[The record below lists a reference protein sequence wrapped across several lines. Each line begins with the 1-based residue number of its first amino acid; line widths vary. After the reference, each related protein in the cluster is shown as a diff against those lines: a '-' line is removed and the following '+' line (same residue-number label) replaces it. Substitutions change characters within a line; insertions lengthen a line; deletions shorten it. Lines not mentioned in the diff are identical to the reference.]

1 MDNDLAVKLDP
12 AKTPDAV
19 RQSTVEKLVYSTKA
33 PDPEIWRLI
42 PSAVEKEPVQWIRQL
57 EIRLLKKIPFSVDM
71 ATAITAL
78 LKSSDFDVRAE
89 TATLL
94 RNIIVTLITEKKNEE
109 RKAYEEKLFDVLVT
123 NLKNKENQH
132 HHALWI
138 ELYKTLGAF
147 SQNDAVAQALI
158 DLLPVGGDEAFYVF
172 AQYANGK
179 YPAAGLEHLLT
190 GFTVAKNDETHI
202 HIIRSLIMVLPKE
215 GGPRGYP
222 NTEPVIRTLLEAIKS
237 KSENVRKEAAI
248 ALASRAKVARKT
260 KSPLPLEEE
269 VWEALFNLYQ
279 WRLPSTTALDK
290 DQAREALQYLP
301 ADAGRLSRLFELMH
315 KVQDELQKQNVVGLI
330 GTFKTPETRAELI
343 KMLKVNFAGLRLEA
357 QKTTIDAISAFVPDA
372 EVEAEL
378 EHLLEGKGLHADIQA
393 KLADR
398 LFSDIPS
405 LKERLKRWLRIDEKS
420 KRPILERFDL
430 PMMHIKVI
438 ESGKKLPGDD
448 DIRKLLKG
456 LDPFLMMNDARV
468 KLHETLR
475 EFPDPEGYSTQ
486 VLPMDQVSKVL
497 VPLIDPLFKARIV
510 FEGFAL
516 PQEFGGSK
524 ELEYGDVKQT
534 NAQGLGM
541 GASQMGKD
549 FVKKMIEDLF
559 AGDMGEFVPAGTQF
573 RLTQEGAGVFTL
585 KAMAPESAS
594 VKH

>member
-1 MDNDLAVKLDP
+1 MMDNDLAVKLDP
-12 AKTPDAV
+12 AKTPDAI
-19 RQSTVEKLVYSTKA
+19 RQSTVEKLYSSKA

-42 PSAVEKEPVQWIRQL
+42 PPAVQKEPVQWIRRL
-57 EIRLLKKIPFSVDM
+57 EIRLLKKVPFSVEM
-71 ATAITAL
+71 AAAITSL
-78 LKSSDFDVRAE
+78 LTSSDFDVRTE

-94 RNIIVTLITEKKNEE
+94 RNIIVTLITEKKVEE
-109 RKAYEEKLFDVLVT
+109 RKAFEEKLFDTLVI
-123 NLKNKENQH
+123 NLKDKENQH

-147 SQNDAVAQALI
+147 SQKDEVAQALI
-158 DLLPVGGDEAFYVF
+158 DLLQVGGDEAFYVF

-179 YPAAGLEHLLT
+179 YPAHGLEPLLT
-190 GFTVAKNDETHI
+190 GFKVSKEDEAQI
-202 HIIRSLIMVLPKE
+202 HIIRALIMVHPKE
-215 GGPRGYP
+215 GIPIGYP
-222 NTEPVIRTLLEAIKS
+222 STEPVIQTLLDAIKS

-248 ALASRAKVARKT
+248 ALASRAKVARKL

-279 WRLPSTTALDK
+279 WRLPSTSAVDK
-290 DQAREALQYLP
+290 DQAREALRYLP
-301 ADAGRLSRLFELMH
+301 TGPERLSRLFELMH
-315 KVQDELQKQNVVGLI
+315 RVQDELQKQNVVGLI

-357 QKTTIDAISAFVPDA
+357 QKTTVDAISAFVPDP

-405 LKERLKRWLRIDEKS
+405 LKDRLKRWLRIDEKS

-430 PMMHIKVI
+430 PIMHIKVI
-438 ESGKKLPGDD
+438 ESGKKIPGDND
-448 DIRKLLKG
+448 VRRLLKG

-486 VLPMDQVSKVL
+486 VLPMDQVAKVL
-497 VPLIDPLFKARIV
+497 VPQLDPLFKARIV
-510 FEGFAL
+510 FDGFAL
-516 PQEFGGSK
+516 PGEFGGSK
-524 ELEYGDVKQT
+524 ELEYGNVKQT
-534 NAQGLGM
+534 NAQGLGI
-541 GASQMGKD
+541 GAAEMGKD
-549 FVKKMIEDLF
+549 FVKKMVEDLF

-573 RLTQEGAGVFTL
+573 RLTNEGDGLFTL
-585 KAMAPESAS
+585 KALTPASAS
-594 VKH
+594 AKH